1 MEDGVKEERE
11 IPSAPFSSLE
21 WEAGCPEQ
29 EASSCGMKGQGE
41 AERAPWACVLLTRFH
56 PSYHLLTIS
65 RHHHRDNG
73 FVGTC
78 AILGPRAVITAA
90 HKLNK
95 IIRDRCCRDS
105 QHLLT

>member
-1 MEDGVKEERE
+1 MEDGVQEERE
-11 IPSAPFSSLE
+11 IPSAPFSSLD
-21 WEAGCPEQ
+21 WEAGCPKQ
-29 EASSCGMKGQGE
+29 EVSGCGMKGQGE

-65 RHHHRDNG
+65 HRQNRDNG